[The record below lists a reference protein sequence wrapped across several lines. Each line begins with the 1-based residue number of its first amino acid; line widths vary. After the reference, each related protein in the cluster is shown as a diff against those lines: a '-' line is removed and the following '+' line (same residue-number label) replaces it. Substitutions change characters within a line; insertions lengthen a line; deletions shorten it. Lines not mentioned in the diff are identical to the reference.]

1 MRKNHLL
8 KIEKMKNKIFLHH
21 LKVVTTFIFVIFLAI
36 WLVFNWYSYFVISNE
51 VSLAEGYLGSGRFLI
66 LLFLSALLT
75 GILFFTGDVILK
87 NINNERIVPIL
98 LFMSFASWIIFFQ
111 SIISTLGGGLWWF
124 ALSVPAGIGVISS
137 IIFFES
143 FKEGNH

>member
-1 MRKNHLL
+1 
-8 KIEKMKNKIFLHH
+8 MKNKIFLHH

-51 VSLAEGYLGSGRFLI
+51 VSLAAGYLGSGRFLI

-124 ALSVPAGIGVISS
+124 ALSVPAGIGVIAS